1 MINVVIEG
9 GEHTGKSQVLAL
21 IGKHLRELGLDVV
34 IQSESSHNAPFLA
47 MRDDELVEYLS
58 NTKIVL
64 TALRTT

>member
-9 GEHTGKSQVLAL
+9 GEHSGKSQALAL
-21 IGKHLRELGLDVV
+21 IGRHLRELGLDVV

-47 MRDDELVEYLS
+47 MSNDELVEYLS
-58 NTKIVL
+58 NTRIIL

>member
-1 MINVVIEG
+1 MIHIVIEG
-9 GEHTGKSQVLAL
+9 AEHAGKSHALAL
-21 IGKHLRELGLDVV
+21 VGKQLRELGLEVA

-47 MRDDELVEYLS
+47 MTNEELLEYLA